1 MANEKVIRK
10 LTAILAADVVGY
22 SRLIR
27 ADEEGTL
34 AALKVVRKDII
45 DPKIVEHHGR
55 IVKLMGD
62 GMLAEFASVV
72 EAVRCAVE
80 IQRDVEKRNDNLE
93 EARRMRFRI
102 GMNLCDVM
110 IEGDDLLGDG
120 VNVAARMEA
129 MAEPVAYGVA
139 CDAGQGCRMRRERC
153 TDGLSR

>member
-1 MANEKVIRK
+1 MGLAGLRPGHRHPAKESTGGTFKNYRRAIDK
-10 LTAILAADVVGY
+10 L
-22 SRLIR
+22 
-27 ADEEGTL
+27 
-34 AALKVVRKDII
+34 
-45 DPKIVEHHGR
+45 
-55 IVKLMGD
+55 IVKHQGRVFGGAGD
-62 GMLAEFASVV
+62 SVIAEFSSPV

-102 GMNLCDVM
+102 GVNLCDVM

-129 MAEPVAYGVA
+129 TAEPVAYGVA